1 LSPKD
6 EQRLLL
12 PPKNLLLAVGFPR
25 CDPADFK
32 DIAQRI
38 ERIAPDIHVKVFHPY
53 RFSELPDSIWKTPTL
68 LINLMLSEALK
79 LPRGAALLS
88 RQISKLLQDEMFR
101 LGGIHSPK
109 TAKFEIGMELNPEY
123 WGDFVLMKP
132 MPFHLMSKGQSIQV
146 FRTRRLSGMSAEDF
160 PSDHLIHSTPMLIQ
174 QFVDSG
180 DFPQKYRA
188 LTLCGDVLYIA
199 KDTCGT
205 QRPDSSAT
213 DDEIESGIF
222 HANGASIE
230 YGQYPEIHEFARK
243 MATAFPSIPLL
254 GCDIIR
260 DVHTGELFALEVNAG
275 GNVWH
280 FSSKMMA
287 ESRNRKPEV
296 LKRVHEQY
304 GAFDVAA
311 KALIRTT
318 RRMAM

>member
-1 LSPKD
+1 M
-6 EQRLLL
+6 LL

-25 CDPADFK
+25 CDPADFR

-38 ERIAPDIHVKVFHPY
+38 EKIAPDIHVKVFHPY
-53 RFSELPDSIWKTPTL
+53 RFSELPDSIWKIPTL
-68 LINLMLSEALK
+68 LVNMMLSEALK
-79 LPRGAALLS
+79 MPRGAALLS

-101 LGGIHSPK
+101 LGEIRSPR
-109 TAKFEIGMELNPEY
+109 TAKYEIGMLLDPQV
-123 WGDFVLMKP
+123 WGDLVLMKP
-132 MPFHLMSKGQSIQV
+132 IPLNKTSKGIGIQV
-146 FRTRRLSGMSAEDF
+146 FRTRRLSGMSTKDF
-160 PSDHLIHSTPMLIQ
+160 PPDHLVHSTPMLLQEFI
-174 QFVDSG
+174 DSG
-180 DFPQKYRA
+180 QFPQKYRA
-188 LTLCGDVLYIA
+188 LTLCGDVLYIS

-205 QRPDSSAT
+205 QRPDFSAT

-230 YGQYPEIHEFARK
+230 YGQYPDIYEFARK
-243 MATAFPSIPLL
+243 MASAFPAIPLL

-260 DVHTGELFALEVNAG
+260 NVHTGELFGLEVNAG

-287 ESRNRKPEV
+287 ENRARKPDV
-296 LKRVHEQY
+296 VKAVHEQY

>member
-1 LSPKD
+1 
-6 EQRLLL
+6 LLL

-38 ERIAPDIHVKVFHPY
+38 EKIAPDIHVKVFHPY

-101 LGGIHSPK
+101 LGGIRSPR
-109 TAKFEIGMELNPEY
+109 TAKYEIGMLLDPQV
-123 WGDFVLMKP
+123 WGDLVLMKP
-132 MPFHLMSKGQSIQV
+132 MPLNKTSKGIGIQA

-160 PSDHLIHSTPMLIQ
+160 PPSHQVHKTPMLIQ

-180 DFPQKYRA
+180 PFPQKYRA
-188 LTLCGDVLYIA
+188 LTLCGEVLYIA
-199 KDTCGT
+199 EDTCDT
-205 QRPDSSAT
+205 QRPDPSAT

-222 HANGASIE
+222 HANGARVE
-230 YGQYPEIHEFARK
+230 YGQYPEILEYARK
-243 MATAFPSIPLL
+243 LASAFPSIPLL

-260 DVHTGELFALEVNAG
+260 DLHTGNLYALEVNAG

-287 ESRNRKPEV
+287 DRRARFPEASEM
-296 LKRVHEQY
+296 RQAQY

-311 KALIRTT
+311 KSLIRAT
-318 RRMAM
+318 RRMAV